1 MKPFYSGGDIV
12 FPQGSTVQGNV
23 SYAKENMG
31 TISINNSNTLTINL
45 NSITL
50 TSKRSSL
57 YRLIES
63 KRPCIRC
70 TRMVQSGVYYSDS

>member
-12 FPQGSTVQGNV
+12 FPQVSTVLGNV
-23 SYAKENMG
+23 SYPEENMD
-31 TISINNSNTLTINL
+31 TLSINNRNTLTINL
-45 NSITL
+45 KSITL

-57 YRLIES
+57 TRR

-70 TRMVQSGVYYSDS
+70 TRMVRSGVYCSDS